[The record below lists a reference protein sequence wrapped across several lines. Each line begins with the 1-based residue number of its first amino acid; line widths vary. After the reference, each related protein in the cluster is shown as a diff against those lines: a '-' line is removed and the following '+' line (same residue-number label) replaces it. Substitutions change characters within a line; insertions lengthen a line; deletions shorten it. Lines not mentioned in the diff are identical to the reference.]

1 MRTLQLSGL
10 RSWSLPRASCAVA
23 ATLWCLSA
31 PGAFASEAKLTGDLF
46 VTMQSGDVKR
56 GADVLVAVVPAS
68 RAFLDEWEH
77 VQAGYEQEVAP
88 IAAEY
93 DALEAQRKSL
103 MTTDYRDL
111 RVSLQRSQQAG
122 QVLNQMFDIGRSRWA
137 PLQDLTTRVT
147 MRSVLQT
154 QGDSR
159 PRSCPVVSLVPPR
172 VIDVMLPAMVLS
184 GQRVTR

>member
-46 VTMQSGDVKR
+46 VTMQSGDMKR
-56 GADVLVAVVPAS
+56 GVDVLVAVVPAS

-77 VQAGYEQEVAP
+77 VQAGYEQEAAP

-93 DALEAQRKSL
+93 DAFYMHLH
-103 MTTDYRDL
+103 
-111 RVSLQRSQQAG
+111 
-122 QVLNQMFDIGRSRWA
+122 
-137 PLQDLTTRVT
+137 
-147 MRSVLQT
+147 
-154 QGDSR
+154 
-159 PRSCPVVSLVPPR
+159 
-172 VIDVMLPAMVLS
+172 
-184 GQRVTR
+184 